1 MAWLTAYA
9 AATSTPA
16 SYTAILGAATAGETD
31 KPSRAATQTYRDL
44 LARIWVLDPVPGWTT
59 SLAPL
64 ARLKTG
70 PKHQLLDPAL
80 AARLLDVTPAKL
92 LSGAPGS
99 GEILGQLFEALVT
112 LCVRARATATGL
124 RTSHLR
130 TRNDAADE
138 DLHRSSR
145 PATVRRFDW

>member
-59 SLAPL
+59 
-64 ARLKTG
+64 
-70 PKHQLLDPAL
+70 
-80 AARLLDVTPAKL
+80 
-92 LSGAPGS
+92 
-99 GEILGQLFEALVT
+99 
-112 LCVRARATATGL
+112 
-124 RTSHLR
+124 
-130 TRNDAADE
+130 
-138 DLHRSSR
+138 
-145 PATVRRFDW
+145 